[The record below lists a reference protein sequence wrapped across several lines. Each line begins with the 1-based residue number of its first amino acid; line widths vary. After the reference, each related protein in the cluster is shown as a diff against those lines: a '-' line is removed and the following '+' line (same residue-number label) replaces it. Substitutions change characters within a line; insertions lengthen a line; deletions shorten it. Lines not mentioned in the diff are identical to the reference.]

1 MNLLFYKPSCHLSI
15 YIISHLLHYLS
26 STTSPSNIYVV
37 LQEDPSFSIQTQWI
51 QLLERF
57 DLTYLYKKPFAN
69 LVLIQEKDLYIK
81 EFFLHIQSQI
91 HSILYFHLPSVRT
104 DLTMKEY
111 EHLFLKDF
119 DLLFTFQRPIYSLL
133 SLFHLHSSY
142 QKFIQQKWIL
152 PQKKKRKKIPHRIF
166 YYSLYL
172 GEDERGIRS
181 NHPFI
186 DSYYEL
192 LSYAVSHPLPPKVFE
207 LLHVDHLH
215 SIFLQLLSLFKN
227 EVQISSFESFFYN
240 TSQPQLFPFSH
251 SSTSSHHSCLHSE
264 RNDNGYPA
272 TDNRHPPKLNKLIEP
287 IQEYHKTLYH
297 LLHKKKNKIHIFSYS
312 SPVSILP
319 YFQRD
324 DYHLKDSILPSKK
337 LDIFSSII
345 AFITLNVISIFILL
359 LIFSYKYIENKKYL
373 IFLLI
378 LYVIKIPPIFN
389 EVQKNVGKSL
399 SSVYDYYSGNVIF
412 DDYQKI
418 EKEKNYIYCWNPHQ
432 IVPLGSFLS
441 IISEKW
447 IEAMKEHRPIMNVCH
462 ELLVY
467 APYSSHVLDLFQF
480 KACTK
485 YNIVNE
491 IRKNNSVGIWLGGAK
506 EMLYQEENK
515 DILYIRNR
523 SGIFKSALEEG
534 ISLIPTFTFGEE
546 SSYQTK
552 IESYQFSFYKHIIP
566 LPHPKSLLQEFT
578 KLFNTFQQKPEYLT
592 VIGEPIIVE
601 KKENITEEDINE
613 LRERYIEEI
622 QFIYH
627 KYKKMR
633 YTKEKELVIL

>member
-1 MNLLFYKPSCHLSI
+1 MNILFYKPSCHLSI

-26 STTSPSNIYVV
+26 STHSPSTIYVV
-37 LQEDPSFSIQTQWI
+37 LHEDPSFSIQTQWTQI
-51 QLLERF
+51 LERF
-57 DLTYLYKKPFAN
+57 DLTYLYTKPFTN

-111 EHLFLKDF
+111 EHLFIKDF

-186 DSYYEL
+186 QSYYEL
-192 LSYAVSHPLPPKVFE
+192 LTYAVSHPLPPKLFE

-215 SIFLQLLSLFKN
+215 SIFSQLLSLFKN

-251 SSTSSHHSCLHSE
+251 SPTSTSSH
-264 RNDNGYPA
+264 
-272 TDNRHPPKLNKLIEP
+272 PPKFNKLIEP

-312 SPVSILP
+312 FPVSILP

-324 DYHLKDSILPSKK
+324 DYHLKDSILPLKK

-345 AFITLNVISIFILL
+345 AFITLNVISLFILL
-359 LIFSYKYIENKKYL
+359 LILSYKYIQNKNYL
-373 IFLLI
+373 IFLVI
-378 LYVIKIPPIFN
+378 LYIIKIPPIFK
-389 EVQKNVGKSL
+389 EVQKNVCKSL
-399 SSVYDYYSGNVIF
+399 SSVYEYYSGNVIF
-412 DDYQKI
+412 ENYEKI
-418 EKEKNYIYCWNPHQ
+418 EKEKNYIYCWNPHH

-441 IISEKW
+441 IISEKF
-447 IEAMKEHRPIMNVCH
+447 IHMMKDHKPIMNVCH

-467 APYSSHVLDLFQF
+467 APYSSHVLDLFHF

-485 YNIVNE
+485 YNIINE

-506 EMLYQEENK
+506 EMLYQEKNK

-566 LPHPKSLLQEFT
+566 LPHPKSLIQEFC

-592 VIGEPIIVE
+592 VIGRPIIVE
-601 KKENITEEDINE
+601 KKEIITEEDINE

-622 QFIYH
+622 QFLYH